1 MAALDG
7 DPQAGHPQPYL
18 FDQAS
23 PAKLLPA
30 GFLNH
35 FAPAWVLDQISPAR
49 LQLQSNRQISD
60 EFQTNLHRWLAG
72 GWR

>member
-1 MAALDG
+1 
-7 DPQAGHPQPYL
+7 
-18 FDQAS
+18 
-23 PAKLLPA
+23 
-30 GFLNH
+30 
-35 FAPAWVLDQISPAR
+35 VLDQISPAR